1 MQKLTK
7 QDVVKM
13 LALVKTAHPYA
24 YKEVD
29 EEALDILVKI
39 WLECLEGYPAELV
52 KYAFKEAIK
61 VCKMPPTIADVI
73 EQIEK
78 VKSAR
83 DKSDGE
89 LWTEYLKLLHSARD
103 LSEQFRYTFVPGGG
117 DKTQGQ
123 IAREELNHLWKIADE
138 RIKEYCGSVDN
149 LISTA
154 KSDDWGYEKSRFLKG
169 IGNCRKRVE
178 VKKEVPQ
185 IFIEMTKNIKLIDD
199 VDDIEF

>member
-1 MQKLTK
+1 MKRK
-7 QDVVKM
+7 IVVEMITRIKAVYPYTFKNATQEEIL
-13 LALVKTAHPYA
+13 LA
-24 YKEVD
+24 VD
-29 EEALDILVKI
+29 TWQEALS
-39 WLECLEGYPAELV
+39 GYPEDLV
-52 KYAFKEAIK
+52 QYAFKEAIK
-61 VCKMPPTIADVI
+61 ACKMPPTIADVI

-89 LWTEYLKLLHSARD
+89 LCTEYLNLRHAARD
-103 LSEQFRYTFVPGGG
+103 LSEQFRYTFVPSGG

-123 IAREELNHLWKIADE
+123 IAREELNRLWEIADE

-149 LISTA
+149 LIFTA
-154 KSDDWGYEKSRFLKG
+154 KSDDWAYEKSRFLKG

-178 VKKEVPQ
+178 IKKEVPQ

-199 VDDIEF
+199 IKDIEF

>member
-1 MQKLTK
+1 MKK
-7 QDVVKM
+7 KSVVEIITRIKAVYPYTFKNATQEE
-13 LALVKTAHPYA
+13 LALTVNTWQ
-24 YKEVD
+24 
-29 EEALDILVKI
+29 EALSSYPEDLVQ
-39 WLECLEGYPAELV
+39 
-52 KYAFKEAIK
+52 YAFKEAIK
-61 VCKMPPTIADVI
+61 ACKMPPTIADVI

-78 VKSAR
+78 VKSAQ

-89 LWTEYLKLLHSARD
+89 LWTEYLSLLHAARD

-117 DKTQGQ
+117 NKTQGQ
-123 IAREELNHLWKIADE
+123 IAREKLNRLWENADE

-154 KSDDWGYEKSRFLKG
+154 KSDDWVYEKSRFLKG

-199 VDDIEF
+199 VEDIEF